1 MNGNKKPSN
10 TFIVKILDQQNASW
24 QGNITWVEEN
34 REQYFR
40 STLELLKMIDGALEK
55 QNAVEEGK
63 EGGSHEK

>member
-1 MNGNKKPSN
+1 MNGNKKPAN

-55 QNAVEEGK
+55 QDSVDEGK

>member
-1 MNGNKKPSN
+1 MSGDRKPAS
-10 TFIVKILDQQNASW
+10 TFIVKILEQQNATW

-40 STLELLKMIDGALEK
+40 STLELLKMIDGALVK
-55 QNAVEEGK
+55 QNEAVEGK